1 MLKKFY
7 KLFFLMIF
15 GIMLT
20 DTSFSLAK
28 EASLPTFRITGYIEK
43 INADSIR
50 IFVPRMKQSLA
61 LILKENIQ
69 VTDFTSQKKY
79 SLSDLREKDMAVC
92 EGVISAEGFV
102 CQSIAFVRQE
112 E

>member
-1 MLKKFY
+1 MKRAV
-7 KLFFLMIF
+7 FLLVILCMVIAAC
-15 GIMLT
+15 GL
-20 DTSFSLAK
+20 SF
-28 EASLPTFRITGYIEK
+28 ASEKPLPGFRITGYIEK
-43 INADSIR
+43 ISADSIR

-61 LILKENIQ
+61 LILKENIR

-79 SLSDLREKDMAVC
+79 SLSDLKEKDMAVC
-92 EGVISAEGFV
+92 EGVISTEGFI